1 MIFKSSYYT
10 DFFRSRAANWFYP
23 WTDEQLV
30 NVPEDE
36 REQLREMM
44 RIWPL
49 CDSDRYAL
57 LGMTNML
64 RDTLREQFQ
73 GDMLAQMADTT
84 GHATIITNGYVQQLY
99 RYFRL
104 SSFAKSKP
112 FEAAHKL
119 RDLLVYRL
127 VVVGTKAQQT
137 INQLLA

>member
-1 MIFKSSYYT
+1 MIKS
-10 DFFRSRAANWFYP
+10 
-23 WTDEQLV
+23 QLPV
-30 NVPEDE
+30 
-36 REQLREMM
+36 
-44 RIWPL
+44 
-49 CDSDRYAL
+49 DSLQEVGLDI
-57 LGMTNML
+57 
-64 RDTLREQFQ
+64 Q
-73 GDMLAQMADTT
+73 GKS
-84 GHATIITNGYVQQLY
+84 IITNGYVQQLY